1 MFESLKMFVK
11 GTKHNEKK
19 GEGIKQYFF
28 FNIMQKKP
36 RLSRLGNGERKISVA
51 MALVCDRVF
60 PNCVCR

>member
-1 MFESLKMFVK
+1 MFMK

-19 GEGIKQYFF
+19 GEGIELIFLKKLCK
-28 FNIMQKKP
+28 KKP
-36 RLSRLGNGERKISVA
+36 RLSRLGDGERNISVA

>member
-1 MFESLKMFVK
+1 MFVK

-28 FNIMQKKP
+28 FNYAKKT

-51 MALVCDRVF
+51 MAFALYRHGCTNALNR
-60 PNCVCR
+60 